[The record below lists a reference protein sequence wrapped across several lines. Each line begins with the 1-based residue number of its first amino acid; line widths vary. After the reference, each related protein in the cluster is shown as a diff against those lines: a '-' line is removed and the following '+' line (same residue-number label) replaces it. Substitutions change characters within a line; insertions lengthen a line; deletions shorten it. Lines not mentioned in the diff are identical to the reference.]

1 MKRRR
6 EVLTWKEVVK
16 RAKFVVPELTGAGVL
31 ATPALGLWYYK
42 CTTVYKERLNR
53 AISRC

>member
-16 RAKFVVPELTGAGVL
+16 RVKIVVPELTGAGVV
-31 ATPALGLWYYK
+31 ATRAL
-42 CTTVYKERLNR
+42 VYVLLYIKGV
-53 AISRC
+53 